1 MNFVYSFPVN
11 RTPDNGSPVNG
22 NGVYFVC
29 HRNKQIIF
37 FKEQLVNVQQ
47 PVTGMPLGHTVF
59 LSLDASSE
67 VVPLYS
73 SLVSSYKWLDKAHEY
88 SGIAASM
95 LTQNSLG
102 RSSNK
107 VWKGRKKPPI
117 TSHQA
122 HPQWVN
128 HFTWLVYIK
137 FSIQIGHRKP
147 NPWKKNLY

>member
-1 MNFVYSFPVN
+1 MFFHIDAYFFRYSTNLFL
-11 RTPDNGSPVNG
+11 S
-22 NGVYFVC
+22 
-29 HRNKQIIF
+29 
-37 FKEQLVNVQQ
+37 FKEQMVNVQQ
-47 PVTGMPLGHTVF
+47 PVSGMPLGHTVF

-107 VWKGRKKPPI
+107 VWKGRKKPQI

-122 HPQWVN
+122 HPQWV
-128 HFTWLVYIK
+128 FWFFYKKIYIWTE
-137 FSIQIGHRKP
+137 QI
-147 NPWKKNLY
+147 